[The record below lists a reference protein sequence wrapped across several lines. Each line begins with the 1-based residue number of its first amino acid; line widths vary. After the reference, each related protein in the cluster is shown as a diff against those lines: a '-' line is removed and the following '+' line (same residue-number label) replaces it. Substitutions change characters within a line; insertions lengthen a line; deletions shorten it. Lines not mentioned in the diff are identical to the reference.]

1 MKRLIPALLL
11 CATGS
16 AFAWGTAGLAYYQTY
31 QNGAPMPPAA
41 QQPVN
46 TTDSYNQGYQD
57 GYNASHG
64 YDKRHGY
71 GDHYDE
77 GYAAGFRAGR
87 Q

>member
-1 MKRLIPALLL
+1 MKRLIPALLIGA
-11 CATGS
+11 CG
-16 AFAWGTAGLAYYQTY
+16 FAHAAGLSGLAWYQTY
-31 QNGAPMPPAA
+31 QNGAPPPVT

-46 TTDSYNQGYQD
+46 ATDNYNQGYTD